1 MKSDEI
7 LLTQDMIYNWDFKMD
22 ARGYRPQEVDKVLDM
37 VINDYRTYERK
48 IKSLKEQID
57 NQSREILD
65 LKQKLRNAKA
75 NMEIVKNSERE
86 ITNVDLLRRISQL
99 EKIIYGKDVDIE
111 EDI

>member
-1 MKSDEI
+1 MKSEEI

-37 VINDYRTYERK
+37 VISDYRTYERK
-48 IKSLKEQID
+48 IKSLNDQID
-57 NQSREILD
+57 NLSREILD

-75 NMEIVKNSERE
+75 NMEIVKNSGRE

-99 EKIIYGKDVDIE
+99 EKIIYGKDIDMDE
-111 EDI
+111 EI

>member
-1 MKSDEI
+1 MKSEEI

-37 VINDYRTYERK
+37 VISDYRTYERK
-48 IKSLKEQID
+48 IKTLNDHID
-57 NQSREILD
+57 NLSREILD

-75 NMEIVKNSERE
+75 NMEIVKNSGRE

-99 EKIIYGKDVDIE
+99 EKIIYGKDVE

>member
-37 VINDYRTYERK
+37 VMSDYQTFQRK
-48 IKSLKEQID
+48 ISEKNEQIE
-57 NQSREILD
+57 NLTKEIFD

-75 NMEIVKNSERE
+75 NMDIVKNSSRE
-86 ITNVDLLRRISQL
+86 VTNVDLLRRISQL
-99 EKIIYGKDVDIE
+99 EKIIYGKDVID
-111 EDI
+111 ED